1 MRPVIF
7 LCLLFFTTSFSSEKP
22 TISRPPSV
30 VSRQPSTEGHSPSA
44 VYRRPSTVGRQP
56 STVSRPSS
64 AVLPPTIKLALLKYN
79 GGGDWYNDVN
89 SLKNLAKFCNDN
101 LRTNFDL
108 EYGTVEPG
116 SAEIFNYPMVYA
128 TGHGNMLFSDLEARN
143 MRAYLEGGGFLILN
157 DDFGLDPFVR
167 PTMKKVFP
175 ELEFVELP
183 FSHPIYHQ
191 KYNFSNGLPKI
202 HEHDGKP
209 AQGFGL
215 LWQGRL
221 VCYYNFETDLGDG
234 WDDVHNDP
242 TELRNRALQ
251 MGANIVQYV
260 FGQ

>member
-1 MRPVIF
+1 MNKSLLIL
-7 LCLLFFTTSFSSEKP
+7 LCTLALTATAF
-22 TISRPPSV
+22 
-30 VSRQPSTEGHSPSA
+30 
-44 VYRRPSTVGRQP
+44 
-56 STVSRPSS
+56 TVSEQ
-64 AVLPPTIKLALLKYN
+64 PTIKFGLLKYS

-108 EYGTVEPG
+108 EFGTVEPG
-116 SAEIFNYPMVYA
+116 SAELFNYPIVYA

-175 ELEFVELP
+175 ELDFVELP
-183 FSHPIYHQ
+183 FSHPVYNQ
-191 KYNFSNGLPKI
+191 KYKFPNGLPKI
-202 HEHDGKP
+202 HEHDGKAP
-209 AQGFGL
+209 QGFGL
-215 LWQGRL
+215 IYQGRL
-221 VCYYNFETDLGDG
+221 VCFYDFETDLGDG
-234 WDDVHNDP
+234 WDDVHGDSQ
-242 TELRNRALQ
+242 EIRNKALQ